1 MEFDTDGR
9 TFYII
14 AIHFVAIILGMLA
27 ALPFKTLFLD
37 DSNGESS
44 FVCVE
49 TTFTS
54 KIVYHKETK
63 VMYAVSTGGDNK
75 GVFTVLV
82 DENGNPMVWEEQQNE
97 EKKFK

>member
-14 AIHFVAIILGMLA
+14 AIHFVAFILGMLA